1 MTRQETLD
9 ILDKL
14 NKKLESMTDEELYEH
29 MMKTS
34 PSFRHTIEEVDK
46 WVEAQELKE
55 DEIFDEYGNYKY
67 SWGLKYTPTDVS
79 ATGGTPL
86 SEQLMDLGIV
96 DGDTVKPTP
105 KMDDLKSNFNNPFQ
119 PEGHWISDNKTE
131 VTNPDA
137 VDNKTD
143 SPGPRGK
150 EKITP
155 IEIKIE
161 HSSSFDDEEEEEDKP
176 QVEEKL
182 FMCLEKEEIISLK
195 KVLMDY
201 KYLLY
206 DEIQKLSTYRRDVDT
221 ISMRVKQLEEVN
233 KVINSI
239 KDFMAVYREKTGQ
252 IGTVTL
258 DGIDPKAF
266 AYSKEVKSWVDPDKL
281 RQIDPETIKNIT
293 NELGKNTWKDP
304 ETMFANPELVKRYQD
319 YMTRNVFTNTDGDKD
334 DN

>member
-9 ILDKL
+9 ILKKLNDKL
-14 NKKLESMTDEELYEH
+14 NSMTDEELYEH

-55 DEIFDEYGNYKY
+55 DEIFDEHGNYKY
-67 SWGLKYTPTDVS
+67 SWELKYTPTDVS
-79 ATGGTPL
+79 TTGGRPL
-86 SEQLMDLGIV
+86 SEQLMDLGVI

-105 KMDDLKSNFNNPFQ
+105 KMDSLKSNFSNPFK
-119 PEGHWISDNKTE
+119 EKGECKSDNKTE
-131 VTNPDA
+131 MTNPDA

-143 SPGPRGK
+143 NPGPRGK
-150 EKITP
+150 EKIVP

-161 HSSSFDDEEEEEDKP
+161 SISSFDDEDDEEEEEEKP

-182 FMCLEKEEIISLK
+182 FMCMEKEEITSLR

-206 DEIQKLSTYRRDVDT
+206 YEIQRLSTYRRDANT
-221 ISMRVKQLEEVN
+221 ISMRAKQLEEVN

-239 KDFMAVYREKTGQ
+239 KDFMAVYRSKTGQ
-252 IGTVTL
+252 TGTVTL

-266 AYSKEVKSWVDPDKL
+266 AYSKEVKSWVDSDKL
-281 RQIDPETIKNIT
+281 RQTDDETIRNIT
-293 NELGKNTWKDP
+293 NEL
-304 ETMFANPELVKRYQD
+304 A
-319 YMTRNVFTNTDGDKD
+319 RNVYKLSEEEKE
-334 DN
+334 